1 MPWLPAA
8 HTSQGQH
15 NSRLCLSRSAS
26 LHRLTPRMKCLSPAT
41 FLAIKPPPV
50 ACWLKSTVANG
61 LTVPMRRGRGTTIRL
76 QESGISGKITG
87 VTLNNCPSCTSNI
100 RRSGD
105 TARIDLAISASTPV
119 GIGPS
124 VTLKITGRPDPVLT
138 LAINPGYSI
147 ITSAEKFCTR
157 LAQVTV
163 ALRGLRDAHSV
174 PKPFPSYDSILR
186 MAFNSEYKGTER
198 CACAE
203 GGTWRSR
210 HCHRPRRE
218 APERS
223 AGALVEFAGVDET
236 LAG

>member
-26 LHRLTPRMKCLSPAT
+26 LHRLTPRLKCLSPAT

-61 LTVPMRRGRGTTIRL
+61 
-76 QESGISGKITG
+76 GKITG
-87 VTLNNCPSCTSNI
+87 VTLNNGPSCTSNI

-105 TARIDLAISASTPV
+105 TARIDLAIPASTPV

-124 VTLKITGRPDPVLT
+124 VTLKITGRPDPVVT

-174 PKPFPSYDSILR
+174 PKPFPSYDSILQ
-186 MAFNSEYKGTER
+186 MAFNSAYKG
-198 CACAE
+198 
-203 GGTWRSR
+203 
-210 HCHRPRRE
+210 
-218 APERS
+218 
-223 AGALVEFAGVDET
+223 
-236 LAG
+236 